1 MRILII
7 EDDERLSRFLK
18 HGLTQDGFAVDTCAD
33 GESALVEFEVNTYD
47 LVILDWKLPGMDGIE
62 VCKEIRKKGSNVP
75 VLFLTAQDSVTNKI
89 EGLESGA
96 DDYLTKPF
104 SFMELAARLQALLRR
119 RYAPLETLE
128 IDDLVMN
135 IPERKVT
142 RGGIRI
148 ELSNKEFAILE
159 FFIRNRNR
167 LVTHAALTNHVWEID
182 FDTGT
187 NVIYVY
193 ITQLRNKLNCG
204 SRRPLI
210 HTVRGAGYIF
220 KEPEES

>member
-7 EDDERLSRFLK
+7 EDDARLARFLK
-18 HGLTQDGFAVDTCAD
+18 TGLTQDGFAVDVAGD
-33 GESALVEFEVNTYD
+33 GESALVEFGVNSYD
-47 LVILDWKLPGMDGIE
+47 LVILDWKLPGMNGIA
-62 VCKEIRKKGSNVP
+62 VCKEIRKRASHVP
-75 VLFLTAQDSVTNKI
+75 ILFLTAQDSINNKV

-119 RYAPLETLE
+119 RYSPLETFE
-128 IDDLVMN
+128 IDDLVLN
-135 IPERKVT
+135 VQERKVT
-142 RGGIRI
+142 RGGKRI

-159 FFIRNRNR
+159 FFMRNRNR
-167 LVTHAALTNHVWEID
+167 LITHAALSNHVWEID

-193 ITQLRNKLNCG
+193 VTQLRNKLNCG

-220 KEPEES
+220 KEPEEL